1 VIDQI
6 KKRLDNGFAPF
17 ALRLSD
23 GRCLAVAHRDFIA
36 LSPKVVVGDW
46 RGSLAVTI
54 NPLHIVSVD
63 DAGSRALTALR
74 LTTGAPG
81 MSVFM

>member
-1 VIDQI
+1 MIDQI

-23 GRCLAVAHRDFIA
+23 GRPLAVPHREFIA
-36 LSPKVVVGDW
+36 LSPKVVVVIGEDQ
-46 RGSLAVTI
+46 LAVTI

-63 DAGSRALTALR
+63 DATLAH
-74 LTTGAPG
+74 
-81 MSVFM
+81 